1 MKKNLR
7 SAAALALAFA
17 YTVAVAAPPTGGIA
31 LEKAA
36 KVTTSLSIA
45 K

>member
-7 SAAALALAFA
+7 SAAAVGIAFML
-17 YTVAVAAPPTGGIA
+17 TVAVAAPGGTTS
-31 LEKAA
+31 LEKSA
-36 KVTTSLSIA
+36 KATTSLSIA